1 MVNYNLGKIY
11 KIIDNT
17 NENIYIGSTCEP
29 TLARRLSKHVW
40 SFKFYKEGGK
50 TNFVTSFTIIENENY
65 DIVLLENCIC
75 QSKDQLHTRE
85 RYYIESMKCVNKV
98 IPTRTDKEYRE
109 SENVKLAQKEY
120 WQSEKGKEIKRKKDK
135 RYRLKHDDEVKKHK
149 KEKFECKC
157 GGKYTKCHEQEHYR
171 TVKHQSYLTLELDG
185 K

>member
-1 MVNYNLGKIY
+1 MVNYNLAKVY
-11 KIIDNT
+11 KIVDNT

-29 TLARRLSKHVW
+29 TLARRLAKHVW
-40 SFKFYKEGGK
+40 GFKYYKESK
-50 TNFVTSFTIIENENY
+50 TNFVTSFTIIENGNY

-120 WQSEKGKEIKRKKDK
+120 WQSEKGKAIKSEKDK
-135 RYRLKHDDEVKKHK
+135 RYKIKNAEKINKYKGEKHQ
-149 KEKFECKC
+149 CKC
-157 GGKYTKCHEQEHYR
+157 GGKYTKCHEQEHFR
-171 TVKHQSYLTLELDG
+171 TKRHQKYLTSELDG
-185 K
+185 V